1 MNREGFGGVVK
12 SKDSTDKN
20 SLYLVPISLV
30 DKISQL
36 IQEVETQVPEVQV
49 DIELNSLED
58 AFIKIAEKDIEEEA
72 QQNQAL
78 AQAQMVMTEEEE
90 VAAFEDYKQ
99 FPGEQSFWQ
108 KVLVIYWNRIRVF
121 ARSGFQW
128 YVLMI
133 PMLYVIIQ
141 LFIAYAIIVTVVK
154 EGGKVNNVIAIFFT
168 FYFTIFLVLGNS
180 FTSGLFST
188 VPMFEKANG
197 LRQMMHMSGVSSI
210 EYYLGL
216 FLGDMTLFTMP
227 AGIISLALLAV
238 PQIMVSSQVGYFFLS
253 YIFYGMALINMVYT
267 FAHMFNNPDTTLQY
281 MGLIFFLVLL
291 LIPIGLSLMIAAI
304 IGFST
309 SVAETLSIWY
319 WINP

>member
-1 MNREGFGGVVK
+1 MQREGFGGVVK

-20 SLYLVPISLV
+20 SLYLVPINLV

-90 VAAFEDYKQ
+90 LAAFEDYKQ

-108 KVLVIYWNRIRVF
+108 KVFVIYWNRIRVF
-121 ARSGFQW
+121 LRSGFQW

-133 PMLYVIIQ
+133 PLLYVIIQ

-154 EGGKVNNVIAIFFT
+154 DGGDKVNKVIAVFFT

-180 FTSGLFST
+180 FTSGLYST
-188 VPMFEKANG
+188 VPMFEKKNG
-197 LRQMMHMSGVSSI
+197 LR
-210 EYYLGL
+210 
-216 FLGDMTLFTMP
+216 
-227 AGIISLALLAV
+227 
-238 PQIMVSSQVGYFFLS
+238 
-253 YIFYGMALINMVYT
+253 
-267 FAHMFNNPDTTLQY
+267 
-281 MGLIFFLVLL
+281 
-291 LIPIGLSLMIAAI
+291 
-304 IGFST
+304 
-309 SVAETLSIWY
+309 
-319 WINP
+319 